1 MANAHPS
8 NVHPDDTRLEKDLS
22 NHGIN
27 GNSGKSYDDN
37 SGDPLTRLRTAG
49 SINISPELFEKLY
62 LSPES
67 RVKGELRKT
76 FGNPTPIALVGFI
89 LSLTPLSCDLMG
101 WRGAGGN
108 GAASTGKYLQKP
120 LEIQPESHPNNLKTY
135 THNLEQGVFF
145 FFGGLLMILGSVGEW
160 IIGNTFPFVVFGTFG
175 AFWAA
180 FGATLVPWFNAYG
193 AYVSDPILAA
203 QQMGNPGN
211 PAGLQVPAF
220 NASFAFFLIF
230 MGLICLIF
238 LLCSLRTNVVFFIIF
253 LTLVLA
259 FACLSAAYF
268 NLALVYENPMNTS
281 AATRARRLVVAGG
294 ACAFVTSL
302 AGWYIFLAI
311 MLASLDFPVQ
321 VPVGDLSRVIKGKGE
336 GGVREGV

>member
-8 NVHPDDTRLEKDLS
+8 NAHPDDNRLEKDFS

-27 GNSGKSYDDN
+27 GHPNGNSSDYDN
-37 SGDPLTRLRTAG
+37 GDALTRLRTAG
-49 SINISPELFEKLY
+49 SVNISPELFEKLY

-108 GAASTGKYLQKP
+108 GAASTG
-120 LEIQPESHPNNLKTY
+120 
-135 THNLEQGVFF
+135 VFF
-145 FFGGLLMILGSVGEW
+145 FFGGLLMIIGSIGEW

-175 AFWAA
+175 AFWAT

-193 AYVSDPILAA
+193 AYVTDPTVAA
-203 QQMGNPGN
+203 TYMGNPGN

-230 MGLICLIF
+230 MGMICFIF
-238 LLCSLRTNVVFFIIF
+238 LICSLRTNIVFFIIF
-253 LTLVLA
+253 FTLVCAFGCLA
-259 FACLSAAYF
+259 GAYF
-268 NLALVYENPMNTS
+268 NLALVYENATNVA
-281 AATRARRLVVAGG
+281 AATRAGRLVVAGG
-294 ACAFVTSL
+294 AFTFVTSL
-302 AGWYIFLAI
+302 AGWYIFFAI
-311 MLASLDFPVQ
+311 MLASLDFPLQ
-321 VPVGDLSRVIKGKGE
+321 VPVGDLSTLIKGASARGE
-336 GGVREGV
+336 GGSKV